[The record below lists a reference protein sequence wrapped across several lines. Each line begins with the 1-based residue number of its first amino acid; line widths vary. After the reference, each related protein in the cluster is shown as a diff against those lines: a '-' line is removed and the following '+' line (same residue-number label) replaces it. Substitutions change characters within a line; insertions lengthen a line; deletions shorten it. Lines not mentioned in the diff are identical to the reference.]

1 MHKKHVYVLLGNKP
15 NVLKM
20 HQIYI
25 FFFIINPTY
34 FIYLILPHPITLCY
48 NKIQLQHT
56 KKEQQ
61 DHPTLH

>member
-25 FFFIINPTY
+25 FFFYHKPNIFHIFNPT
-34 FIYLILPHPITLCY
+34 PPNHTV
-48 NKIQLQHT
+48 LQQNPTTHT
-56 KKEQQ
+56 KKNNKT
-61 DHPTLH
+61 TLLH